1 MKVLVSGFEP
11 YGEMT
16 INPTQTLAEKA
27 KAFDLDGIEVHAVLL
42 PVDYDECVERLVE
55 EIDRVSPDVVVSCG
69 LWPGRTAITPE
80 RVGINTKDTMADD
93 PIADN
98 KGRMPV
104 DEPINP
110 DGPDAIFSMLPY
122 RRITENLMAAGIPS
136 FVSNTAGSYICNN
149 TLYGVLD
156 YIKRND
162 LPIVAGFVHFPAST
176 EMTVEKPTQ
185 ASLPME
191 MMVEGLK
198 VILKT
203 VAEELSTED
212 TEKTTAGPV
221 GAANLRTGQPS

>member
-11 YGEMT
+11 YGEMSV
-16 INPTQTLAEKA
+16 NPTQTLAEEA
-27 KAFDLDGIEVHAVLL
+27 KGFDLDGIQVHSVLL
-42 PVDYDECVERLVE
+42 PVNYDECVERLVQ
-55 EIDRVSPDVVVSCG
+55 EIERVSPDVVVSCG

-80 RVGINTKDTMADD
+80 RIGINAKDTMAED

-110 DGPDAIFSMLPY
+110 EGPDAIFSMLPY

-156 YIKRND
+156 HVKRND
-162 LPIVAGFVHFPAST
+162 LPTAAGFVHFPAST
-176 EMTVEKPTQ
+176 EMAVENPTQ
-185 ASLPME
+185 PSLPME
-191 MMVEGLK
+191 VMVEGLR

-203 VAEELSTED
+203 VVEGLGARG
-212 TEKTTAGPV
+212 TEKTVV
-221 GAANLRTGQPS
+221 GSSGG